1 MFFKKREKE
10 TAKTGKVWSVQ
21 DGNVIPVTEVH
32 DEAFSSKVLGD
43 GVAIQPKGGTVLSP
57 VTGKIINIASTC
69 HAYGIQAD
77 DGTEIL
83 VHIGIDTVK
92 LSGKGFENLVAVG
105 EEVKAGTPL
114 CNVDLPYIRQNGCDT
129 DIIVLLTDPARCGNP
144 VYHTGITA
152 AAGETCVI
160 EYSK

>member
-10 TAKTGKVWSVQ
+10 RATTGKVWSVQ
-21 DGNVIPVTEVH
+21 DGKVIPVTEVH

-43 GVAIQPKGGTVLSP
+43 GVAVQPEGGTVLSP
-57 VTGKIINIASTC
+57 VNGKIISVASTF

-92 LSGKGFENLVAVG
+92 LGGKGFENLVAAG
-105 EEVKAGTPL
+105 EEVRAGTPL
-114 CNVDLPYIRQNGCDT
+114 CNVDLPYLRQNGCDT
-129 DIIVLLTDPARCGNP
+129 DIIVLLTDPAGCGNP
-144 VYHTGITA
+144 VYYTGITA
-152 AAGETCVI
+152 AAGKTCVI